1 MTKNNVMK
9 FLFAMMCTI
18 TIAVTLYSCSQAKES
33 MNIDFDT
40 IELVQLNE
48 PDDDDTVAVI
58 KTSLGEIK
66 AVLYPEYAPNTVNN
80 FIQLAQS
87 GYYDNTYVFRTNEN
101 VYFAAGSPNQDGS
114 LNDGYNKENENIA
127 NEYHQNLWPFKGA
140 LCAVSSSGYGG
151 SRFLFVNSIEFT
163 DEIKEGL
170 LSSSENTLLADAFIE
185 HGGVPNYAQ
194 QMTIFGQ
201 AYEGLDIVELISSKE
216 SDPDNENIPYEEIM
230 IESVEIS
237 TYGELNTESE

>member
-1 MTKNNVMK
+1 MTKKSVMT
-9 FLFAMMCTI
+9 FLFAVMCTL
-18 TIAVTLYSCSQAKES
+18 TIAVTLYSCTQVNES
-33 MNIDFDT
+33 MKIDFET
-40 IELVQLNE
+40 IELVQFE
-48 PDDDDTVAVI
+48 EISDEAPVAVI

-80 FIQLAQS
+80 FISLAES
-87 GYYDNTYVFRTNEN
+87 GYYDNTYVFRTNED

-114 LNDGYNKENENIA
+114 LNDDYNKENENIL

-140 LCAVSSSGYGG
+140 LCSLSSNNHGG
-151 SRFLFVNSIEFT
+151 SRFLVVNTIEFT

-194 QMTIFGQ
+194 QMTIFGHT
-201 AYEGLDIVELISSKE
+201 YEGLDIVELIASKE
-216 SDPDNENIPYEEIM
+216 SDPDNEYIPYEEIM
-230 IESVEIS
+230 IESIEIS
-237 TYGELNTESE
+237 TYGEISE